1 MYMHNEMVCKVATF
15 SYNSGS
21 TGVPV
26 YHGSIVSIKDRCVV
40 RTCARKKP
48 AETVPSLDP
57 HFSCVFLQGAPT
69 EVNYEDQR
77 SKYSKTAVCG
87 PIYVVP
93 GLVLF
98 LKDFA
103 HFTW

>member
-1 MYMHNEMVCKVATF
+1 MYMHNEMVCKVSTF

-57 HFSCVFLQGAPT
+57 HFSCVFLQGAST

-77 SKYSKTAVCG
+77 SKYSETAVSG
-87 PIYVVP
+87 LIDVMPD
-93 GLVLF
+93 LVLSLVRF
-98 LKDFA
+98 CPD
-103 HFTW
+103 W

>member
-1 MYMHNEMVCKVATF
+1 MVCKVSTF

-57 HFSCVFLQGAPT
+57 HFSCVFLQGAST

-77 SKYSKTAVCG
+77 SKYSETAVCG

-93 GLVLF
+93 GLVFRVLPT
-98 LKDFA
+98 LHGKSPLR
-103 HFTW
+103 